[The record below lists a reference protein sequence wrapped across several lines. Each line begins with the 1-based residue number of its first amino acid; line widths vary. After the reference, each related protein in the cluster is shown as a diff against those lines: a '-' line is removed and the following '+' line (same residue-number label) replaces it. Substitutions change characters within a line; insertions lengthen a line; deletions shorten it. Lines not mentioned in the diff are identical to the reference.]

1 MIFSR
6 KGGRVN
12 IVIIPKLRDKFPTY
26 MSNPKLSY
34 KAEST
39 LTVNQNVKKLFQ
51 VIYQEQQKGEEKGDE
66 SPKIKVSEFIS
77 KMSFYYEKIRN
88 AVDYKE
94 EALLRK
100 NAILRILKRLI
111 VIEGAISLTGAK
123 SENMAKDLLIELI
136 RAGYL
141 PNDAIPETKIGEIAA
156 VIEKYARL
164 KKYVIKKNYSNGGK
178 NGDAMKWI
186 IIMAACDIEERLGRS
201 HVEKIII
208 SNLYEILKAVIR
220 FDKNSPYEEDKDIQ
234 IYIGIHRLMLKFDKD
249 LVAFILLKYYL
260 PNWRSA
266 GEEEIMATGEN
277 IGVLITKI
285 NRQVE
290 HPIAKQLNKIIKR
303 YNGFYSILRDVIE
316 ENPSYVYETFRSDPK
331 AFPRDIKKA
340 CEKKYRFAKKK
351 LWRAAVRSI
360 IYIFITKS
368 VFAVALEVPATQWFG
383 EELSLF
389 ALGVNMTFPAVLLF
403 LAVLFTRLPSSAN
416 TEKIIEGINEIVFK
430 EYERKEPFTVRAP
443 RMRGKS
449 LNVSFGI
456 IYSVTFLLS
465 FGLVVFGLD
474 SIGFNFVSITIFL
487 FFLAFVSFFALRIR
501 KNAHELIVIEQKET
515 IFSFLLDFFYTPII
529 AAGKY
534 LSEKFSRINVFVFF
548 LDFIIE
554 APFKIL
560 VEAAEEWTKYVKE
573 RKEEL
578 M

>member
-1 MIFSR
+1 M
-6 KGGRVN
+6 
-12 IVIIPKLRDKFPTY
+12 T
-26 MSNPKLSY
+26 NPKLSY
-34 KAEST
+34 KEENT

-51 VIYQEQQKGEEKGDE
+51 VIYQEQKKDEEKGDE

-77 KMSFYYEKIRN
+77 KMSFYYEKVRN

-111 VIEGAISLTGAK
+111 VIEGAISLSGAK
-123 SENMAKDLLIELI
+123 SEDTAKHLLVELI

-141 PNDAIPETKIGEIAA
+141 PNNEVPESKIGEIAA
-156 VIEKYARL
+156 VIEKYVKL
-164 KKYVIKKNYSNGGK
+164 KKYAIKKNNFSGGK
-178 NGDAMKWI
+178 SDAMKWI
-186 IIMAACDIEERLGRS
+186 IIMAACDIEERLGRN

-208 SNLYEILKAVIR
+208 SNMYEILKAVIK
-220 FDKNSPYEEDKDIQ
+220 FDENSPYSEDKDIQ

-249 LVAFILLKYYL
+249 LAAFILLKYYL
-260 PNWRSA
+260 PNWRNA
-266 GEEEIMATGEN
+266 EEEEIAKTGEDIN
-277 IGVLITKI
+277 ALIVKI
-285 NRQVE
+285 NRQIE
-290 HPIAKQLNKIIKR
+290 HPVAKQLNKIIKR

-316 ENPSYVYETFRSDPK
+316 ENPSYVYESFRSDPK

-340 CEKKYRFAKKK
+340 CEKRYKFAKKK

-389 ALGVNMTFPAVLLF
+389 ALGVNMTFPAILLF
-403 LAVLFTRLPSSAN
+403 LAVLFTSLPSSAN

-430 EYERKEPFTVRAP
+430 EHERQEPFIARAP
-443 RMRGKS
+443 RARGKS

-474 SIGFNFVSITIFL
+474 SVGFNFVSITIFL

-501 KNAHELIVIEQKET
+501 KNAHELIVIERKDT

-560 VEAAEEWTKYVKE
+560 IEAAEEWTKYVKE